1 MAKKR
6 AYRPSSPI
14 RYKWKL
20 FRIYGSFLPE
30 SLALEFVDTMAREW
44 GVGFGEYHK
53 LWTDLLKSGVIPAGT
68 PRMDLAKWKAGLC
81 FVVNKARK
89 GLSLAEGT
97 TDRAAIEEYLVKVI
111 GLSPES
117 ARSLVD
123 FVARAA
129 VI

>member
-6 AYRPSSPI
+6 VYRPSSPI

-20 FRIYGSFLPE
+20 FRIYGAFLPE

-81 FVVNKARK
+81 HVVNKARK
-89 GLSLAEGT
+89 GLSLAEGSP
-97 TDRAAIEEYLVKVI
+97 DRVAIENYLVKVI
-111 GLSPES
+111 GLSPEN
-117 ARSLVD
+117 ATALID
-123 FVARAA
+123 FVAKTGA
-129 VI
+129 I